1 MKWKHLMIVVGL
13 AGCTV
18 GVDGDYVGL
27 GGAVVGAES
36 AELDAGP
43 VQGEALGL
51 DLEGSESELVATFTV
66 EDEAGPREVRV
77 ELDGP
82 VLSMLHGD
90 STGEA
95 RVFVE
100 GLTGP
105 DGTPATFVL
114 MELGDGRYEL
124 RFATETGNGRVQGT
138 IVLDFLEGHC

>member
-36 AELDAGP
+36 AALDAGP

-51 DLEGSESELVATFTV
+51 DLEGSERELIATFTV

-105 DGTPATFVL
+105 DGTPASFVL
-114 MELGDGRYEL
+114 MEMGDGRYEL
-124 RFATETGNGRVQGT
+124 RFATDTGNGRVQGT
-138 IVLDFLEGHC
+138 IVLDFVEGHC

>member
-1 MKWKHLMIVVGL
+1 MSWKHWTIAIGLM
-13 AGCTV
+13 GCTV

-36 AELDAGP
+36 AALDAGP

-51 DLEGSESELVATFTV
+51 DLDGSEDALTATFTV
-66 EDEAGPREVRV
+66 EGESGPRDVRV

-82 VLSMLHGD
+82 VLRMLHGD
-90 STGEA
+90 SVGEA

-114 MELGDGRYEL
+114 MEIGDGRYEL

-138 IVLDFLEGHC
+138 LVLDFAEGHC

>member
-1 MKWKHLMIVVGL
+1 MSWKHWMIALTL

-36 AELDAGP
+36 AALDAGP
-43 VQGEALGL
+43 VMGEGLGL
-51 DLEGSESELVATFTV
+51 DMEGSESELTVTFTV
-66 EDEAGPREVRV
+66 EDESGPRDVRV
-77 ELDGP
+77 ELDGH

-90 STGEA
+90 GGGSA
-95 RVFVE
+95 RVFVD

-105 DGTPATFVL
+105 EGTPATFVL

-138 IVLDFLEGHC
+138 VVLDFVEGHC